1 MKRLNFLNQK
11 YLSYLILSIVFLTA
25 CFSTFFS
32 FSTASVTAE
41 TADINT
47 KLLIILDDSKQK
59 PVLPDEYDDIVE
71 CVYLSDVS
79 MADSTHIAYAVTKDI
94 AQNEYINSIL
104 KYAYKENDARIY
116 IYGNLTIS
124 EFKSIMNIDTYSVLT
139 NIYGENG
146 AIGETAKMSFSKE
159 QEDNKVEQIISLSQ
173 NSRYQSL
180 IASVPN
186 ASSEILESII
196 VSHYADTFVHPMTYS
211 TLVQNAFNYRTYANF
226 YSDPNSPLDFA
237 YLNIDYYL
245 YKIEEEAITNY
256 DYFAIRINV
265 NPICENEVLRL
276 ACEDFQIKLSLPKA
290 DDHVYEYGP
299 YSTNKASNIYV
310 EVGYGNSG
318 VSGSIGFTFSPGSSP
333 DIDASYNSNERTILW
348 KVGRHWFFGSSLN
361 NCLYPFGASWA
372 SSGRYAAVNISSYVN
387 FGHDHKSGWNE
398 IQVRYSY

>member
-11 YLSYLILSIVFLTA
+11 YLSYLILSIVFLSA

-32 FSTASVTAE
+32 FSTASATAE

-116 IYGNLTIS
+116 IYGNLT
-124 EFKSIMNIDTYSVLT
+124 M
-139 NIYGENG
+139 
-146 AIGETAKMSFSKE
+146 
-159 QEDNKVEQIISLSQ
+159 
-173 NSRYQSL
+173 
-180 IASVPN
+180 
-186 ASSEILESII
+186 
-196 VSHYADTFVHPMTYS
+196 
-211 TLVQNAFNYRTYANF
+211 
-226 YSDPNSPLDFA
+226 
-237 YLNIDYYL
+237 
-245 YKIEEEAITNY
+245 
-256 DYFAIRINV
+256 
-265 NPICENEVLRL
+265 
-276 ACEDFQIKLSLPKA
+276 
-290 DDHVYEYGP
+290 
-299 YSTNKASNIYV
+299 
-310 EVGYGNSG
+310 
-318 VSGSIGFTFSPGSSP
+318 
-333 DIDASYNSNERTILW
+333 
-348 KVGRHWFFGSSLN
+348 LN

-387 FGHDHKSGWNE
+387 FWHDHKSGWNE